1 MAYRFTSRS
10 LRYRFIQNSIAMW
23 SVFMCLTV
31 MLGFARRNDAAKS
44 KVKIRMIFI
53 PWHVIFLILLIW
65 GIIND
70 RMANCTTGGNYPG
83 IFSYQYSV
91 FFLTYAG
98 FVYLHYNDYF
108 MEWHESI
115 KHIDMNDLATHEFL
129 DTEVKARLR
138 VYIIFQ

>member
-44 KVKIRMIFI
+44 KVRIRMIFI
-53 PWHVIFLILLIW
+53 PVHAIYLVLLLW
-65 GIIND
+65 GILND
-70 RMANCTTGGNYPG
+70 RMAHCKSDRNYPS
-83 IFSYQYSV
+83 IFGYQYSV
-91 FFLTYAG
+91 FFLTYFG

-115 KHIDMNDLATHEFL
+115 EHIDIKDLATHEFL
-129 DTEVKARLR
+129 DTEVRARLR